1 MDHAKLSPAE
11 IIDLFAFLDSETPA
25 AQNWMGNYLTNKGIL
40 IPMKIYGTQNLKLQL
55 ANIFLSTKKSS
66 SDIKLFARKMGNAW
80 RVKNHRQNKNIVSLS
95 VSLDRSVTTQLSK
108 MSKGKKKSEVVT
120 QLIENNYHEFL
131 LSNERLKTKKIEAKG
146 IRKIEERNLESHALL
161 NRVTSSTSAELS
173 QLLASQKQ
181 KNEDLREGIAKLYD
195 LIFSANDQGL
205 TIDDQTLV
213 QATKIYYSHIE
224 RES

>member
-1 MDHAKLSPAE
+1 MNHAQLSLPE
-11 IIDLFAFLDSETPA
+11 IINLFAFLDSETPA
-25 AQNWMGNYLTNKGIL
+25 AQNWMENYLTNKGIL

-131 LSNERLKTKKIEAKG
+131 LSNERLKNKNIEAKR

-161 NRVTSSTSAELS
+161 NRETSSNSAELS

-181 KNEDLREGIAKLYD
+181 KNEELREGIAKLYD
-195 LIFSANDQGL
+195 LIFSANEQDL
-205 TIDDQTLV
+205 TIDDQTLA
-213 QATKIYYSHIE
+213 QATKIYYSHLE